1 VLRLF
6 LARREARRM
15 IVTIDGPAGSGKS
28 SAAREL
34 ARRLGFEFLDTGAMY
49 RAVSFA
55 LVRDGIDESDPA
67 AVAAWLPTLRLDVP
81 PGVVRLDGED
91 ITGRIR
97 TPDITALASRLAA
110 VPPVR
115 HFLVGLQREVAV
127 GRNLVCEGRD
137 QGTVVF
143 PEADRK
149 FFLVADSHE
158 RARRRQGELRSRGI
172 DIPIAEVLR
181 AQDERDD
188 RDAGRDLAPMRPA
201 ADAIVLD
208 STHLSPAQ
216 VVERMEA
223 EVRRCLPSFPPSS
236 TKSATGP
243 SASST

>member
-1 VLRLF
+1 
-6 LARREARRM
+6 M

-55 LVRDGIDESDPA
+55 LLRDEIAEGDVDA
-67 AVAAWLPTLRLDVP
+67 LTTWLRTLSLEVP
-81 PGVVRLDGED
+81 PGVVRLNGED
-91 ITGRIR
+91 ISGRIR
-97 TPDITALASRLAA
+97 TPEITALASRLAA
-110 VPPVR
+110 VPAVR
-115 HFLVGLQREVAV
+115 HFLVGLQRALSV

-143 PEADRK
+143 PEAERK

-158 RARRRQGELRSRGI
+158 RARRRQGELASRGI
-172 DIPIAEVLR
+172 EVPYSEVLR

-201 ADAIVLD
+201 DDAVILD
-208 STHLSPAQ
+208 STHLTTDQ

-223 EVRRCLPSFPPSS
+223 EVRRCPPSFPRTSTNSVTGSSSSS
-236 TKSATGP
+236 T
-243 SASST
+243 

>member
-1 VLRLF
+1 VRG
-6 LARREARRM
+6 EARRM

-34 ARRLGFEFLDTGAMY
+34 ARRLGFEFLDTGSMY

-55 LVRDGIDESDPA
+55 LLRDRINETDVA
-67 AVAAWLPTLRLDVP
+67 AVERWLPTLRLDVP

-91 ITGRIR
+91 IAGRIR

-115 HFLVGLQREVAV
+115 YFLVGLQRSVAV
-127 GRNLVCEGRD
+127 GRQLVTEGRD

-143 PEADRK
+143 PDAERK
-149 FFLVADSHE
+149 FFLIADRQE
-158 RARRRQGELRSRGI
+158 RARRRQAELKSRGI
-172 DIPIAEVLR
+172 DIPLDEVLR
-181 AQDERDD
+181 AQDERDE

-216 VVERMEA
+216 VVERMED
-223 EVRRCLPSFPPSS
+223 EVRRCLTSS
-236 TKSATGP
+236 PLLSTNSSTGP
-243 SASST
+243 SSSST